1 METLIIKLKLKNQ
14 WVYVYFTMLRL
25 YKNSTIIRYCVRVSE
40 ESLIKVWNE
49 SIEVGQIAS
58 TYVRKT
64 FSYLIEE
71 DVIRTKRI
79 HTLDSD
85 RWECWLGQRRP
96 LDSSGRSWSS
106 SMFGLSNFW
115 LLPFMIHHFF
125 SHPPT
130 SFLKEFQSI
139 YTFQIYVYFSNFSN
153 AKPKNWIKLSNE

>member
-1 METLIIKLKLKNQ
+1 MQSRINI

-25 YKNSTIIRYCVRVSE
+25 SKNSTIIRYCIRVSE

-58 TYVRKT
+58 IYVHKT
-64 FSYLIEE
+64 FAYLIE

-106 SMFGLSNFW
+106 SMFRLSKFW
-115 LLPFMIHHFF
+115 LIPFMIHYSF
-125 SHPPT
+125 SYPPT

-139 YTFQIYVYFSNFSN
+139 YFFSNLSN
-153 AKPKNWIKLSNE
+153 AK